1 MAQVLLAL
9 SDFRAKYPEFST
21 APDGLVSLFLAD
33 AAERLDQGIWNL
45 YLDKGHGLLTA
56 HLLQIAPN
64 GTFARLDSDKAEST
78 YNSEYQKLL
87 VQVTSCIRT
96 F

>member
-1 MAQVLLAL
+1 MAAVLLSLA
-9 SDFRAKYPEFST
+9 DFRAKYPEFST
-21 APDGLVSLFLAD
+21 AQDALVTLFLND
-33 AAERLDQGIWNL
+33 AAERLDTFIWGI

-64 GTFARLDSDKAEST
+64 GVFSRLDTDKAEST
-78 YNSEYQKLL
+78 YGAEYQRLL
-87 VQVTSCIRT
+87 VQVSSCIRT

>member
-1 MAQVLLAL
+1 MAQVLLSL
-9 SDFRAKYPEFST
+9 SGFRAKYPEFST
-21 APDGLVSLFLAD
+21 APDPLVTLFLAD

-64 GTFARLDSDKAEST
+64 GVFSRLDTDKAEST
-78 YNSEYQKLL
+78 YGTAYRDLL
-87 VQVTSCIRT
+87 CQVTSCIRT

>member
-1 MAQVLLAL
+1 MAAVLLTLAA
-9 SDFRAKYPEFST
+9 FQAKYPEFST
-21 APDGLVSLFLAD
+21 AGDPLVTLFLND
-33 AAERLDQGIWNL
+33 AAERLDTAIWGI

-56 HLLQIAPN
+56 HLLQTAPN
-64 GTFARLDSDKAEST
+64 GVFSRLDTDKAKST
-78 YNSEYQKLL
+78 YGTAYQELL

>member
-1 MAQVLLAL
+1 MAAVLLSL
-9 SDFRAKYPEFST
+9 SNFRSKYPEFST
-21 APDGLVSLFLAD
+21 APDPLVTLFLND
-33 AAERLDQGIWNL
+33 AAERLDTLIWGI

-64 GTFARLDSDKAEST
+64 GVFSRLDTDKAEST
-78 YNSEYQKLL
+78 YGTAYKEL
-87 VQVTSCIRT
+87 VAQVTSCIRV

>member
-1 MAQVLLAL
+1 MAAVLLTL

-21 APDGLVSLFLAD
+21 APDPLVTLFLND
-33 AAERLDQGIWNL
+33 AAERFDTGIWGV

-56 HLLQIAPN
+56 HMLQIAPN
-64 GTFARLDSDKAEST
+64 GVFSRLDTDKAEST
-78 YNSEYQKLL
+78 YHKAYVDLL
-87 VQVTSCIRT
+87 YQVTSCIRV